1 MRDSFSHAVLW
12 HGFFVSLRKNVRK
25 IGQTYNRK
33 EKMLK
38 LREKLISAEMGWL
51 NGNKGYTVDEVATMM
66 REAVKEAASR
76 GKAE

>member
-1 MRDSFSHAVLW
+1 MVVMNMDTF
-12 HGFFVSLRKNVRK
+12 
-25 IGQTYNRK
+25 NRK

-51 NGNKGYTVDEVATMM
+51 NGNKGYTVDEVAAMM
-66 REAVKEAASR
+66 REAVKEAASC